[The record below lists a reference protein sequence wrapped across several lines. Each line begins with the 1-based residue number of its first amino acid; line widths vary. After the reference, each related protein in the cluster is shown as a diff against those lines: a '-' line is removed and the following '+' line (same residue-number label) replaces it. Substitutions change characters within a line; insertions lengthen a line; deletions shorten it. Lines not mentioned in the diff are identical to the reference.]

1 VFRLQRYFS
10 IASAVAIILVTV
22 ALAFLYRQNAV
33 ENLARIIESQNVKL
47 AQSFANVIWP
57 EYEKYVKASSHASGD
72 ELRARPETLEI
83 HQALKTLTTGLPV
96 LKVKMYSLGGN
107 TIYSSDFTQIGD
119 RKNNNAGFE
128 ATIRRGGPSTKSSF
142 RESFLSFRGEVRER
156 HLIESYLPIRGAN
169 GEVEGVFEL
178 YADVTPLI
186 AEIGDKTMT
195 VVLYLLLG
203 LGLLYGVL
211 FLIVYRADRI
221 MQLQYFDLE
230 HEIAERK
237 STEEKYKIA
246 SEAAEQANNAK
257 SDFLAAMSHEVR
269 TPMAGIIGL
278 SDLLLNTEMSD
289 EQAEWTAGIKLSG
302 QNLMTILNEIL
313 DQSKLDAGMLEL
325 NPGNFALASLV
336 EDTIQIFL
344 PKVEEKGLSLEVDF
358 GPDLPDNIYADRLRI
373 GQVLTNLLSNALK
386 FTDYGGITVSIGRQ
400 PSDDGS
406 VMLRIAVKDSGIGLS
421 RDQQGR
427 LFSAF
432 VQADSS
438 TSRTY
443 GGTGLGLSI
452 SKQLAEI
459 MGGAIGVESHRSNGS
474 VFWFTVR
481 CQVAAGKVEMP
492 GNAAPTGRWTAARS
506 LKILVAEDNA
516 VIQQLISAIFGQLD
530 HEVILADDGRQATEI
545 FARMDFDIVIM
556 DVRMPEMDGLEA
568 TTIIRAMAEEKS
580 KIPIIALTADI
591 AAGNIRSYLEAGMDD
606 VCAKP
611 VNLHVLLKTINSQLG
626 EEVHR
631 LIEASVSDTGPDALP
646 ETSPN
651 PSDDGRTAMP
661 SDSFEQILARACE
674 IADQI
679 PAAQKSIAELP
690 PELASVGLD
699 KFLELQAAYEENL
712 SKQCAE
718 LKSILRALGGS
729 PTDEALNGDVRFVAH
744 LLKGGG
750 GTFGYQ
756 LVTLIATNVDAF
768 LKSKEILIQQ
778 DFRKL
783 DRHVEV
789 LTLIAEKSL
798 SGDGGD
804 AGRILYQGLKDH
816 ASLTL

>member
-1 VFRLQRYFS
+1 MFRLQRYFS
-10 IASAVAIILVTV
+10 IASAVAIIVVTV

-57 EYEKYVKASSHASGD
+57 EYEIYVKASSQASGD

-83 HQALKTLTTGLPV
+83 HQALKTLTAGLPV

-119 RKNNNAGFE
+119 RKNDNAGFE

-142 RESFLSFRGEVRER
+142 RESFLSFRGVVKDR
-156 HLIESYLPIRGAN
+156 HLIESYLPIRGTN
-169 GEVEGVFEL
+169 GAVEGVFEL

-186 AEIGDKTMT
+186 AEIGDKTT
-195 VVLYLLLG
+195 IVVLYLLAG

-211 FLIVYRADRI
+211 FLIVHRADRI

-230 HEIAERK
+230 HEITERK
-237 STEEKYKIA
+237 LTEEKYKFA
-246 SEAAEQANNAK
+246 TEAAEHASNAK
-257 SDFLAAMSHEVR
+257 SEFLAAMSHEVR

-278 SDLLLNTEMSD
+278 SDLLSNTKMSP
-289 EQAEWTAGIKLSG
+289 EQMEWTHSIKTSG

-313 DQSKLDAGMLEL
+313 DQSKLDASMLEL
-325 NPGNFALASLV
+325 SPGNFSLALLI
-336 EDTIQIFL
+336 EETIQIFL
-344 PKVEEKGLSLEVDF
+344 PKMEEKGLSIEVVF

-386 FTDYGGITVSIGRQ
+386 FTDHGGIVVTISRQ

-406 VMLRIAVKDSGIGLS
+406 VLLHFAVKDSGIGLS
-421 RDQQGR
+421 RDRQGR
-427 LFSAF
+427 LFSPF

-452 SKQLAEI
+452 SKQLSEM
-459 MGGAIGVESHRSNGS
+459 MGGAIGIESQLGAGS

-481 CQVAAGKVEMP
+481 CQIAAGKVEAV
-492 GNAAPTGRWTAARS
+492 GGALAKGRWTATRA

-516 VIQQLISAIFGQLD
+516 VIQQLITAIFGQLN
-530 HEVILADDGRQATEI
+530 HEIILADDGRQATEI
-545 FARMDFDIVIM
+545 FARMDFDIIVM

-568 TTIIRAMAEEKS
+568 TAVIRAMGGEKS

-591 AAGNIRSYLEAGMDD
+591 AVGNIRKYLEAGMDD

-611 VNLHVLLKTINSQLG
+611 LNLHVLLKTINSQLG
-626 EEVHR
+626 EEVHVFT
-631 LIEASVSDTGPDALP
+631 EQSALD
-646 ETSPN
+646 ETLAPA
-651 PSDDGRTAMP
+651 DEVRIVMP
-661 SDSFEQILARACE
+661 TDSFEQILAEVSE
-674 IADQI
+674 IVDQVSATRKI
-679 PAAQKSIAELP
+679 IVELP
-690 PELASVGLD
+690 PELASLGVE
-699 KFLELQAAYEENL
+699 KFIELQTTYEHNL
-712 SKQCAE
+712 TRQCAE
-718 LKSILRALGGS
+718 LMATLRELRRS
-729 PTDEALNGDVRFVAH
+729 PADEALNGDIRFIAH
-744 LLKGGG
+744 SLKGGG

-756 LVTLIATNVDAF
+756 LVTLIAADVDAF
-768 LKSKEILIQQ
+768 LKSKDTLGQQ
-778 DFRKL
+778 DFRRL
-783 DRHVEV
+783 NRHVEA
-789 LTLIAEKSL
+789 LSLIAEKSI
-798 SGDGGD
+798 SGDGGE
-804 AGRILYQGLKDH
+804 AGRMLFQGLKDH

>member
-1 VFRLQRYFS
+1 MFRLQRYFS
-10 IASAVAIILVTV
+10 IASAVAIIVVTV

-33 ENLARIIESQNVKL
+33 ENLTRIIESQNIKL

-57 EYEKYVKASSHASGD
+57 EYEKYVKASSQASGD

-83 HQALKTLTTGLPV
+83 HQALKTLTAGLPV

-119 RKNNNAGFE
+119 RKDDNAGFE
-128 ATIRRGGPSTKSSF
+128 ATIHRGGPSTKSSF
-142 RESFLSFRGEVRER
+142 RESFLSFRGVVKER
-156 HLIESYLPIRGAN
+156 HLIESYLPIRGTN
-169 GEVEGVFEL
+169 GAVEGVFEL

-186 AEIGDKTMT
+186 AEIGNKTT
-195 VVLYLLLG
+195 VVVLYLLAG

-211 FLIVYRADRI
+211 FLIVHRADRI

-237 STEEKYKIA
+237 LTEEKYKFA
-246 SEAAEQANNAK
+246 TEAAEHASNAK
-257 SDFLAAMSHEVR
+257 SEFLAAMSHEVR

-278 SDLLLNTEMSD
+278 SDLLSNTKMSP
-289 EQAEWTAGIKLSG
+289 EQMEWTHSIKTSG

-313 DQSKLDAGMLEL
+313 DQSKLDASMLEL
-325 NPGNFALASLV
+325 SPGNFSLALLI
-336 EDTIQIFL
+336 EETIQIFL
-344 PKVEEKGLSLEVDF
+344 PKMEEKGLSIEVVF

-386 FTDYGGITVSIGRQ
+386 FTDHGGIVVTISRQ

-406 VMLRIAVKDSGIGLS
+406 VLLHFAVKDSGIGLS
-421 RDQQGR
+421 RDRQGR
-427 LFSAF
+427 LFSPF

-452 SKQLAEI
+452 SKQLSEM
-459 MGGAIGVESHRSNGS
+459 MGGAIGIESQLGAGS

-481 CQVAAGKVEMP
+481 CQIAAGKVEAV
-492 GNAAPTGRWTAARS
+492 GGALAKGRWTATRA

-516 VIQQLISAIFGQLD
+516 VIQQLITAIFGQLN
-530 HEVILADDGRQATEI
+530 HEIILADDGRQATEI
-545 FARMDFDIVIM
+545 FARMDFDIIVM

-568 TTIIRAMAEEKS
+568 TAVIRAMGGEKS

-591 AAGNIRSYLEAGMDD
+591 AVGNIRKYLEAGMDD

-611 VNLHVLLKTINSQLG
+611 LNLHVLLKTINSQLG
-626 EEVHR
+626 EEVHVFT
-631 LIEASVSDTGPDALP
+631 EQSALD
-646 ETSPN
+646 ETLAPA
-651 PSDDGRTAMP
+651 DEVRIVMP
-661 SDSFEQILARACE
+661 TDSFEQILAEVSE
-674 IADQI
+674 IVDQVSATRKI
-679 PAAQKSIAELP
+679 IVELP
-690 PELASVGLD
+690 PELASLGVE
-699 KFLELQAAYEENL
+699 KFIELQTTYEHNL
-712 SKQCAE
+712 TRQCAE
-718 LKSILRALGGS
+718 LMATLRELRRS
-729 PTDEALNGDVRFVAH
+729 PADEALNGDIRFIAH
-744 LLKGGG
+744 SLKGGG

-756 LVTLIATNVDAF
+756 LVTLIAADVDAF
-768 LKSKEILIQQ
+768 LKSKDTLGQQ
-778 DFRKL
+778 DFRRL
-783 DRHVEV
+783 NRHVEA
-789 LTLIAEKSL
+789 LSLIAEKSI
-798 SGDGGD
+798 SGDGGE
-804 AGRILYQGLKDH
+804 AGRMLFQGLKDH